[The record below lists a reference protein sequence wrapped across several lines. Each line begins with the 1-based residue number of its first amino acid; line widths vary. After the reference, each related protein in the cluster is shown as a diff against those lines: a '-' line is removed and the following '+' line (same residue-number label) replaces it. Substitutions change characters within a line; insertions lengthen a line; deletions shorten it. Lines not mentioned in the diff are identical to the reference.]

1 MKQSIR
7 GALFSTAALSL
18 AACAN
23 NAELTE
29 KVDLGNFQ
37 LGFAVVVADNA
48 RQGPFSRDASAEQ
61 IEEAVSAEIERRFAR
76 YEGGKDFHLGIS
88 IDGYIIA
95 EPGIPVVASPKSAL
109 FASVTLWDDAE
120 QAKVNEEPKQ
130 IVVLE
135 SFSTDLVV
143 GSGLTME
150 PEDQLV
156 NISQNLVK
164 EIEDWLN
171 NRPEWFDD
179 PVPGQGT
186 PISEI
191 QTQRSR
197 AAELAAAGISVPTED
212 DIRPKPRPAGL

>member
-1 MKQSIR
+1 MKQAIR
-7 GALFSTAALSL
+7 GGLILSMALSL
-18 AACAN
+18 MACAN
-23 NAELTE
+23 NAELTD

-48 RQGPFSRDASAEQ
+48 RKGPFSRDATSDE
-61 IEEAVSAEIERRFAR
+61 IEAAVSSEIERRFGR

-95 EPGIPVVASPKSAL
+95 EPGIPVIASPKSAL
-109 FASVTLWDDAE
+109 FASVTLWDDAAR
-120 QAKVNEEPKQ
+120 AKMNEEPKQ

-135 SFSTDLVV
+135 SFSSDLVV

-150 PEDQLV
+150 PEEQLE

-171 NRPEWFDD
+171 NRPEWFDE
-179 PVPGQGT
+179 PVQEGIPL
-186 PISEI
+186 EEF
-191 QTQRSR
+191 QTERQR
-197 AAELAAAGISVPTED
+197 AEELAAEGVSVATED
-212 DIRPKPRPAGL
+212 DIRPAPRPADL

>member
-1 MKQSIR
+1 MKRASR
-7 GALFSTAALSL
+7 CAVLGFTCVSLS
-18 AACAN
+18 ACAN

-48 RQGPFSRDASAEQ
+48 RKGPLSRDATPEQ
-61 IEEAVSAEIERRFAR
+61 IEEAVQAEIERRFGR
-76 YEGGKDFHLGIS
+76 YEGGKDYHLGIS

-95 EPGIPVVASPKSAL
+95 EAGIPVIASPKSAL
-109 FASVTLWDDAE
+109 FASVTLWDDAA
-120 QAKVNEEPKQ
+120 QAKLNEEPKQ

-150 PEDQLV
+150 ADEQLE

-179 PVPGQGT
+179 PVVEGT

-191 QTQRSR
+191 RTERSR
-197 AAELAAAGISVPTED
+197 AEELAAAGVSVPSED
-212 DIRPKPRPAGL
+212 DLRPAPRPSGL

>member
-1 MKQSIR
+1 MR
-7 GALFSTAALSL
+7 VALGLAVVSL

-48 RQGPFSRDASAEQ
+48 RKGPFSRDATDQQ
-61 IEEAVSAEIERRFAR
+61 IEDAVQAEVERRFRR
-76 YEGGKDFHLGIS
+76 YEGGKNFNMGIS

-95 EPGIPVVASPKSAL
+95 EPGIPVIASPKSAL
-109 FASVTLWDDAE
+109 FASVTLWDDAAQE
-120 QAKVNEEPKQ
+120 KLNEEPKQ

-143 GSGLTME
+143 GSGLTMSAE
-150 PEDQLV
+150 EQLV

-171 NRPEWFDD
+171 NRPQWFDD
-179 PVPGQGT
+179 PVPTGI
-186 PISEI
+186 PFEDI
-191 QTQRSR
+191 QTEGMR
-197 AAELAAAGISVPTED
+197 AAEEAAALATDADTD
-212 DIRPKPRPAGL
+212 DPRPAPRPDQG

>member
-1 MKQSIR
+1 V
-7 GALFSTAALSL
+7 FAAVAVTL

-23 NAELTE
+23 NAELSD
-29 KVDLGNFQ
+29 KVDLGNFE

-48 RQGPFSRDASAEQ
+48 RKGPFSRDATAEQ
-61 IEEAVSAEIERRFAR
+61 IEEAVSAEIERRFSR
-76 YEGGKDFHLGIS
+76 YEGGKTYHLGIS

-95 EPGIPVVASPKSAL
+95 EPGIPVIASPKSAL
-109 FASVTLWDDAE
+109 FASVTLWDDAA
-120 QAKVNEEPKQ
+120 QAKMNETPKQ

-150 PEDQLV
+150 PEEQLV

-171 NRPEWFDD
+171 NRPEWFA
-179 PVPGQGT
+179 VPPAEEAET
-186 PISEI
+186 SALPETEDI
-191 QTQRSR
+191 
-197 AAELAAAGISVPTED
+197 AVAELSGSADAGPVAGSS
-212 DIRPKPRPAGL
+212 RPEARPAQQ

>member
-1 MKQSIR
+1 MKQAITR
-7 GALFSTAALSL
+7 AALGLAVVSL

-48 RQGPFSRDASAEQ
+48 RKGPFSRDATDQQ
-61 IEEAVSAEIERRFAR
+61 IEDAVQAELERRFRR
-76 YEGGKDFHLGIS
+76 YEGGKTFNMGVS

-95 EPGIPVVASPKSAL
+95 EPGIPVIASPKSAL
-109 FASVTLWDDAE
+109 FASVTLWDDAAQE
-120 QAKVNEEPKQ
+120 KLNEEPKQ

-143 GSGLTME
+143 GSGLTMSADE
-150 PEDQLV
+150 QLI

-171 NRPEWFDD
+171 NRPQWFDD
-179 PVPGQGT
+179 PVPTGI
-186 PISEI
+186 PLDEI
-191 QTQRSR
+191 QTEAMR
-197 AAELAAAGISVPTED
+197 AEERAAAGVTEAGPD
-212 DIRPKPRPAGL
+212 DLKPAPRPDGT

>member
-1 MKQSIR
+1 MKQAIQ
-7 GALFSTAALSL
+7 GVLFSAAALGL
-18 AACAN
+18 AACEN

-48 RQGPFSRDASAEQ
+48 RQGPFSRDATAEQ
-61 IEEAVSAEIERRFAR
+61 IEEAVGAEIERRFER
-76 YEGGKDFHLGIS
+76 YEGGKDFHLGVS

-109 FASVTLWDDAE
+109 FASVTLWDDAA

-135 SFSTDLVV
+135 SFSSDLVV

-150 PEDQLV
+150 PEEQLV

-171 NRPEWFDD
+171 NRPEWFDE
-179 PVPGQGT
+179 PVE
-186 PISEI
+186 SE
-191 QTQRSR
+191 SE
-197 AAELAAAGISVPTED
+197 AGEFPAEDEAAVAELAAED
-212 DIRPKPRPAGL
+212 APGAPDLILRPAARPAVQ